1 MQGLPV
7 SIPLNPEKVLEV
19 WKLTYT
25 CYAYIQKEVFSLKK
39 TICTLLALALICL
52 SAMAETSIIEKPAII
67 IEMITPSPSPEP
79 AGETFSIEDLIVT
92 LPAGMTI
99 LTADERAGY
108 DAAASFDYPLAGSAV
123 LLAVNAE
130 EGSAVVFSISES
142 TQDAASAAN
151 EAARSIPE
159 AGTVEEI
166 TLGENT
172 YSAFSCTMDGADYR
186 LYFLSDG
193 SRLLCA
199 GACGLEETEIDA
211 MLAGLI
217 F

>member
-1 MQGLPV
+1 M
-7 SIPLNPEKVLEV
+7 
-19 WKLTYT
+19 
-25 CYAYIQKEVFSLKK
+25 KK
-39 TICTLLALALICL
+39 TVCTLLALALICV
-52 SAMAETSIIEKPAII
+52 SAMAETSIIEKPALI

-79 AGETFSIEDLIVT
+79 VGETFSTEDLIVT

-108 DAAASFDYPLAGSAV
+108 DAAVSFDYPLAGNAV
-123 LLAVNAE
+123 LLAMNAE

-142 TQDAASAAN
+142 AQEAASAAD
-151 EAARSIPE
+151 EAMLSIPG

-166 TLGENT
+166 TLGENVF
-172 YSAFSCTMDGADYR
+172 SALTCTLDGADYR
-186 LYFLSDG
+186 LFFLSDG

-199 GACGLEETEIDA
+199 GACGLEETEIDT